1 MALRVKNL
9 PANAADTGDSGSI
22 PGSGR
27 SPGGGCGDPLQCSC
41 LESPMHRGAFRA
53 TAQSAAKDRSSTQRT
68 HMCDITLYTHYRSCT
83 HMCDIT
89 LYTHYRSFTHMCDIT
104 LYTHYRSFTH
114 MCDITYYT
122 RITAALPTCVT
133 SHIIHALPQLYPHV

>member
-1 MALRVKNL
+1 
-9 PANAADTGDSGSI
+9 
-22 PGSGR
+22 
-27 SPGGGCGDPLQCSC
+27 
-41 LESPMHRGAFRA
+41 MHRGAFRA
-53 TAQSAAKDRSSTQRT
+53 TAQSAAKDTSSAQR
-68 HMCDITLYTHYRSCT
+68 
-83 HMCDIT
+83 
-89 LYTHYRSFTHMCDIT
+89 THMCDIT

>member
-53 TAQSAAKDRSSTQRT
+53 TAQSAAKNTSSTQR
-68 HMCDITLYTHYRSCT
+68 
-83 HMCDIT
+83 
-89 LYTHYRSFTHMCDIT
+89 
-104 LYTHYRSFTH
+104 TH

-133 SHIIHALPQLYPHV
+133 SHIIHALPQL